1 VTVNAL
7 NRSGTG
13 QQILDR
19 VSGVA
24 EAGKMLAIMGASGA
38 GKSTLLDTLFGR
50 LNRSRYEV
58 TGSIKYYQNSRYK
71 KGSLFLR
78 PEDVGYVH
86 QVCTKSETMFN
97 FTVF

>member
-1 VTVNAL
+1 LKVTVTAVS
-7 NRSGTG
+7 RSGEG

-50 LNRSRYEV
+50 LNRSQYDI
-58 TGSIKYYQNSRYK
+58 TGSIKYYLNTKNKLS
-71 KGSLFLR
+71 SLFLR

-86 QVCTKSETMFN
+86 QV
-97 FTVF
+97 